1 MDVNKII
8 MTIMAIG
15 FVIGGIDKIAGNK
28 LGLGSRFEEGIR
40 FLAVYTFSMAGIL
53 CLVPVLSEGFRKL
66 FAITG
71 TGIVD
76 PGFVG
81 GIVGIGVGGFGLSM
95 ELAKTSLL
103 GKFSG
108 IIVGSMLGATLTFT
122 IPVGY
127 TLIKKEDRDYFS
139 RGLMLGLIP
148 IPVGCFT
155 AGCMM
160 KVPMGELLANEL
172 PVILLAVVLII
183 GLYFVPDKMSA
194 LFAKIGT
201 VIQILALIGL
211 ILGGFTYISG
221 IEVVPNMDALM
232 KSMAT
237 ISGMCIVLAGS
248 FTVLEL
254 VMRWGRTGLTRIGEK
269 IGLDAEAVSGMLFSC
284 LSTVPAMSMLK
295 DMNPTGKVACTA
307 FLVSSTCVF
316 GGQLSYAAAEA
327 PDCLVP
333 MIVGKLISAFLGM
346 GLAIIFANKLDK
358 NVKCP
363 LT

>member
-8 MTIMAIG
+8 MAIMAVG
-15 FVIGGIDKIAGNK
+15 FVIGGLDKIAGNK
-28 LGLGSRFEEGIR
+28 FGLGAKFEEGIQ
-40 FLAVYTFSMAGIL
+40 FLAVYTFSMAGL
-53 CLVPVLSEGFRKL
+53 LSLVPVLSEGFRKL
-66 FAITG
+66 FAATG
-71 TGIVD
+71 TGMID

-95 ELAKTSLL
+95 ELAQTPLL
-103 GKFSG
+103 GKFAG

-127 TLIKKEDRDYFS
+127 ALIKKEDRDYFS
-139 RGLMLGLIP
+139 KGLMLGLIP
-148 IPVGCFT
+148 IPVGCFA

-160 KVPMGELLANEL
+160 KVPMGDLLANEL
-172 PVILLAVVLII
+172 PVIALAIVLII
-183 GLYFVPDKMSA
+183 GLYFIPDKMSWV
-194 LFAKIGT
+194 FAKIGLF
-201 VIQILALIGL
+201 IQIFAMIGL
-211 ILGGFTYISG
+211 ILGGFSYISG
-221 IEVVPNMDALM
+221 IKVVSEMDDLM
-232 KSMAT
+232 KSMGT

-248 FTVLEL
+248 FPVMEL
-254 VMRWGRTGLTRIGEK
+254 VMRWGRTGLARIGMK
-269 IGLDAEAVSGMLFSC
+269 FGLDAEAVSGMLFSC

-295 DMNPTGKVACTA
+295 DMKPVGKVACTA

-346 GLAIIFANKLDK
+346 GLAVMFSNKIDK
-358 NVKCP
+358 NTKCP